1 MQKIKMFLIRHREL
15 AAYAAAGVLTTIVNY
30 TTYSVL
36 TVFCGLGINLSN
48 IIAWVVSV
56 ITAFFTNKAFVFQNR
71 DWSPAAV
78 LREGALFVGSRLLSG
93 VVGIGMVPVL
103 MRMGITQ
110 SLWNI
115 PGFAAKFLAEC
126 IALVLSYFLSKYV
139 VFKRKG
145 M

>member
-1 MQKIKMFLIRHREL
+1 MQKVRMFLIRHREL
-15 AAYAAAGVLTTIVNY
+15 VVYAAAGVFTTIVNY

-36 TVFCGLGINLSN
+36 TVFCGISINLSN
-48 IIAWVVSV
+48 IIAWAVSV
-56 ITAFFTNKAFVFQNR
+56 MTAFFTNKAFVFQNR
-71 DWSPAAV
+71 DWSPASV
-78 LREGALFVGSRLLSG
+78 LREWVLFVGSRLLSG
-93 VVGIGMVPVL
+93 VVGIGLVPVL

-110 SLWNI
+110 SVWNI

-139 VFKRKG
+139 VFRKG